1 MAGLFAGLQQ
11 RVMSQIP
18 GLIEKSEPQI
28 ENALRTAIQQM
39 ANHPAEAKLFH
50 DNWKKL
56 NVVVDS
62 ELSKIVPTAG
72 KRTKS
77 SKRTRRNKKK

>member
-11 RVMSQIP
+11 RVMAQLP

-28 ENALRTAIQQM
+28 ESALRSAIQQM
-39 ANHPAEAKLFH
+39 SSHPDEAKLFY

-56 NVVVDS
+56 NAVVDS
-62 ELSKIVPTAG
+62 ELSKIVPSAG

-77 SKRTRRNKKK
+77 SKRTRRHKRK